1 MTRDVRVDTVQ
12 GKVVVAWHTE
22 EDGLF
27 LRLKGEGEDQRLV
40 CRCGRSHWI
49 IREHVPPGA
58 VSLVVTCHGCGTRG
72 TFSLEEVRP
81 SHS

>member
-1 MTRDVRVDTVQ
+1 MTRDVPIDAVR
-12 GKVVVAWHTE
+12 GRVVVAWHTDE
-22 EDGLF
+22 GGLF
-27 LRLKGEGEDQRLV
+27 LRLKREDEDLRLV

-49 IREHVPPGA
+49 VREHFAPEA
-58 VSLVVTCHGCGTRG
+58 ASLAVTCHGCGTRG